1 LVLITL
7 KNFHKIMK
15 KTFAGYINLK
25 PLNGIIYPSSQ
36 QNIIMKSYIENEL
49 NGVFYLSPT
58 EVLQAKFPIT
68 LNTLTSKDTRVS
80 GIVMLSTFL
89 LPSSFNQR
97 QEFYKQLLN
106 TKRTAHFIFDEIIL
120 KTKDDIEEV
129 EDFIIFNSDHFTKT
143 KKKLSDYEI
152 NIAKKYNKITF
163 V

>member
-1 LVLITL
+1 
-7 KNFHKIMK
+7 
-15 KTFAGYINLK
+15 
-25 PLNGIIYPSSQ
+25 
-36 QNIIMKSYIENEL
+36 MKSYIENEL

>member
-1 LVLITL
+1 
-7 KNFHKIMK
+7 MK